1 MPTPGGEHDPEH
13 CPRCELNRDLLHSAT
28 HPGSLPRHKKILMTM
43 WYSYLH
49 EDNPSSLSTPISSTA
64 SSPRGPRPT
73 AVGPL
78 DTLSSGELTATQ
90 IHFDT
95 SRMTIREVVR
105 LMWNN
110 GLRDAEAYFEERKNT
125 EPRCAVHLAEASFL
139 RALLTGDKLNRSL
152 PTEKLAAAELQ
163 VESYFRRVEA
173 AGDQVLT
180 VRSGTVSKSEALALI
195 LSAQQARLAT
205 AVYAETQ
212 LFRSGAHILHE
223 AYIKGS
229 LAFRSSWKLYQ
240 KCIRLTEAQ
249 KALERTYLTPEETKQ
264 RVPQDLE
271 DDIRNLVKFGLGV
284 LALSLSMAPQKVV
297 RLAKVAVGMDADQT
311 QGLKLLY
318 ECIQMRTGPRVP
330 LGLLFVLFWLLI
342 YIPDFIPGKEDRY
355 REAAELIRL
364 GKNLCPHGPI
374 FYWLESYLK
383 QKQGQL
389 QASLSFLDKSIRRS
403 RFLGY
408 TEVPLRLAFEKGWI
422 YFLCQDWSRAAQH
435 LQQLVKSGDVTP
447 LPLLLLGI
455 SCCMLGNGHE
465 AESWFLKLQA
475 PEYQRNNIEKWIS
488 LKAKRF
494 LSRKC
499 FPLFAL
505 EVIYLTDYISSM
517 STDWHNSALAF
528 LDLVNIDV
536 PPLPQ
541 SRSFFSLSRP
551 VDEESDEY
559 VIYLLLRGTVLRHLG
574 LLRDASKAL
583 ELALQYTDS
592 VQHESFAIP
601 HVFYELGMVYI
612 KGRDWQ
618 AASQWMSR
626 SKAMKKY
633 DFRKSLTFKIEAA
646 VEYLEKEE
654 KKESKR

>member
-1 MPTPGGEHDPEH
+1 MAAGGEHDSEH
-13 CPRCELNRDLLHSAT
+13 CPRCELNRDLYHSAT

-49 EDNPSSLSTPISSTA
+49 EDSPSSLSTPVSSTA
-64 SSPRGPRPT
+64 SSPRRQIL
-73 AVGPL
+73 AAPL
-78 DTLSSGELTATQ
+78 DTLSSSENTTGQL
-90 IHFDT
+90 HFDT
-95 SRMTIREVVR
+95 SRMSIREVVR
-105 LMWNN
+105 LMWTK
-110 GLRDAEAYFEERKNT
+110 GLRDAETHFEERKT
-125 EPRCAVHLAEASFL
+125 IDPRCAVHAAEAAFL
-139 RALLTGDKLNRSL
+139 RALLLGDKAARSIPL
-152 PTEKLAAAELQ
+152 EKLATAEQL
-163 VESYFRRVEA
+163 VEANFRRLEG

-180 VRSGTVSKSEALALI
+180 QRSGTVSKSEALTLI
-195 LSAQQARLAT
+195 LNAQQARLAT

-229 LAFRSSWKLYQ
+229 LAFRNSWKLYQ
-240 KCIRLTEAQ
+240 KCLKLTEGQ
-249 KALERTYLTPEETKQ
+249 KALERTYLTPEEVKQ
-264 RVPQDLE
+264 KVPSEIEE
-271 DDIRNLVKFGLGV
+271 DIKNIIKFGLGV

-318 ECIQMRTGPRVP
+318 ECIQMRSGPRVP
-330 LGLLFVLFWLLI
+330 LALMFVLFWLLI

-355 REAAELIRL
+355 REASDLVRL
-364 GKNLCPHGPI
+364 GKSLYPSSAF

-383 QKQGQL
+383 QKQGML
-389 QASLSFLDKSIRRS
+389 QASLSLIEKCIRRCRS
-403 RFLGY
+403 LGF
-408 TEVPLRLAFEKGWI
+408 TDVPPRLAFEKGWI
-422 YFLCQDWSRAAQH
+422 YFLCQDWPKAVH
-435 LQQLVKSGDVTP
+435 YLLQSVKSGDPTP

-455 SCCMLGNGHE
+455 SYCMQGNGHE
-465 AESWFLKLQA
+465 AELWFLKLQA
-475 PEYQRNNIEKWIS
+475 PEYQRNVIEKWIS
-488 LKAKRF
+488 VKAKRF

-505 EVIYLTDYISSM
+505 EVIYLTDFISSM
-517 STDWHNSALAF
+517 SADWHNSALSF
-528 LDLVNIDV
+528 LDMVNIDV

-541 SRSFFSLSRP
+541 SRSFFSFTRP

-559 VIYLLLRGTVLRHLG
+559 VVYLLLRGTVLRHLG

-583 ELALQYTDS
+583 ELAIQYADS
-592 VQHESFAIP
+592 VQHESYAIP
-601 HVFYELGMVYI
+601 HTFYELGMVFI

-618 AASQWMSR
+618 TAAQWLVK

-646 VEYLEKEE
+646 VEFLEKEE
-654 KKESKR
+654 KKESRR